1 MPSERLSKFL
11 SNSGI
16 ASRRKCDSIIGSGR
30 VKVNNT
36 VILEPFY
43 KVIPSEDTITVD
55 NIKVIP
61 PIRSIYL
68 ALYKPINVISD
79 LITERDRQNARS
91 LIPVRGYIYP
101 VGRLDYNSEGL
112 MLFTN
117 DGDFASRITHPRY
130 GIEKEYLVKFKGFLS
145 DELLRKIKEGLFIDG
160 SVHKIKTISFIKTS
174 LSNSWYRIIL
184 TEGKNRTIRKIGS
197 KVKHPV
203 LKLKRIR
210 IGPVRLG
217 NMRPG
222 EYRPLNDK
230 EKAFFLKNPQPKIH
244 QKQMSNRLGK
254 Y

>member
-16 ASRRKCDSIIGSGR
+16 ASRRKCDTIIASGR

-36 VILEPFY
+36 VILEPFF
-43 KVIPSEDTITVD
+43 KVIPTEDNITVD
-55 NIKVIP
+55 NVKVIASN
-61 PIRSIYL
+61 RSIYL
-68 ALYKPINVISD
+68 AFYKPINVISD
-79 LITERDRQNARS
+79 LTTDRDRQNARS
-91 LIPVRGYIYP
+91 LIPVTGYIFP

-117 DGDFASRITHPRY
+117 DGDFASRIIHPKY
-130 GIEKEYLVKFKGFLS
+130 NIEKEYLVKFKGLLS
-145 DELLRKIKEGLFIDG
+145 DQILIQIKHGLLIDG

-174 LSNSWYRIIL
+174 FSNSWYRIIL

-203 LKLKRIR
+203 LKIKRIR

-217 NMRPG
+217 NMKPG
-222 EYRPLNDK
+222 QCRPLKDK
-230 EKAFFLKNPQPKIH
+230 EKVFFLKNPQP
-244 QKQMSNRLGK
+244 
-254 Y
+254 

>member
-1 MPSERLSKFL
+1 MPPERLSKFL

-16 ASRRKCDSIIGSGR
+16 AARRKCDKIIASGR

-36 VILEPFY
+36 VILEPFF
-43 KVIPSEDTITVD
+43 KVIPNEDTITMD

-61 PIRSIYL
+61 SNNSIYL
-68 ALYKPINVISD
+68 AFYKPINIISD
-79 LITERDRQNARS
+79 LTKERERQNARS
-91 LIPVRGYIYP
+91 LIPVRGYIFP

-117 DGDFASRITHPRY
+117 DGDFASWITHPKY

-145 DELLRKIKEGLFIDG
+145 DELLMQIKEGLLIDG
-160 SVHKIKTISFIKTS
+160 SVHKIKTIRFMKTS

-184 TEGKNRTIRKIGS
+184 TEGKNKTIRKIGN

-203 LKLKRIR
+203 LKIKRIR

-217 NMRPG
+217 NMKPG
-222 EYRPLNDK
+222 ECRPLNDK
-230 EKAFFLKNPQPKIH
+230 EKAFFLKGSQPKIH
-244 QKQMSNRLGK
+244 QKRMSNHTEK
-254 Y
+254 